1 MARFDAAKSK
11 IESELA
17 FSAKYNYLIDLLN
30 QGYSTEGL
38 VDGNVMQ
45 VKINPIDLI
54 AVYKGDDKLFGVDDE
69 GRVFAT
75 SISNVENTGHYMTYG
90 YGGSPG
96 LECFYPLGGTGVATK
111 FLGISPSVTS
121 DIYFFDVNTKN
132 RFLIFA
138 DGSFR
143 MQDENENI
151 RFILY
156 ADGGIELKDTNNVS
170 VFGANGGASEEVWI
184 ACKNASNMQVGTNST
199 GAYYTHGSA
208 TKNYFNTMAT
218 SIAGI
223 VGSKIGTSDSA
234 GAGGSAK
241 WLKLA
246 TITFEARYAYAAAV
260 LKIIGSPST
269 AGAGYGAT
277 LYMTAI
283 QQSAFPTAPV
293 GLLYIS
299 DCVNMAVGNFVA
311 RVTYTAG
318 DATVIEVWAGAV
330 HDYKVAT
337 LFLVSDVG
345 SADVVY
351 TCGNWAAS
359 ATAGTDLT
367 VTQVD

>member
-143 MQDENENI
+143 MQ
-151 RFILY
+151 ILR
-156 ADGGIELKDTNNVS
+156 I
-170 VFGANGGASEEVWI
+170 
-184 ACKNASNMQVGTNST
+184 
-199 GAYYTHGSA
+199 
-208 TKNYFNTMAT
+208 YF
-218 SIAGI
+218 
-223 VGSKIGTSDSA
+223 
-234 GAGGSAK
+234 
-241 WLKLA
+241 
-246 TITFEARYAYAAAV
+246 
-260 LKIIGSPST
+260 
-269 AGAGYGAT
+269 
-277 LYMTAI
+277 LY
-283 QQSAFPTAPV
+283 
-293 GLLYIS
+293 
-299 DCVNMAVGNFVA
+299 
-311 RVTYTAG
+311 
-318 DATVIEVWAGAV
+318 
-330 HDYKVAT
+330 
-337 LFLVSDVG
+337 
-345 SADVVY
+345 
-351 TCGNWAAS
+351 
-359 ATAGTDLT
+359 
-367 VTQVD
+367 